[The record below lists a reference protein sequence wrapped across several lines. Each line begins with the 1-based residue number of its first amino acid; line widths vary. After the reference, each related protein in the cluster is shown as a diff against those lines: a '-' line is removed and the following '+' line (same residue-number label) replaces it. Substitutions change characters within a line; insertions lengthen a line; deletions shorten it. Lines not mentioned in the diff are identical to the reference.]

1 MFSDVK
7 ESKSLFTSLW
17 LYFLSVVGLL
27 ALLFVL
33 LITPA
38 RAQSAPQIQNFTENE
53 VIKIIANYFQMSSES
68 VAEVVNAVF
77 DEKGEPNAYIKGEE
91 ASGAFGIGLRFGRGE
106 IVTRSGERRPIYWRG
121 PSLGIDAGGDASKTF
136 TLIYNLNAIDDIYQR
151 FPGVEGSAYFIAGI
165 AVNFQKRGEI
175 TLAPMRTG
183 VGVRAGANIGYIRF
197 SEDEKFW
204 KF

>member
-1 MFSDVK
+1 MLTKAFAFMCFNLLLVFPPLAAQAQQNTPPQIEDFS
-7 ESKSLFTSLW
+7 ESSLVIASAKYLGATAESMGEIIDRIFSR
-17 LYFLSVVGLL
+17 YGAPSAIIRGEEISVSVAIG
-27 ALLFVL
+27 ARYGRGNLLF
-33 LITPA
+33 P
-38 RAQSAPQIQNFTENE
+38 
-53 VIKIIANYFQMSSES
+53 
-68 VAEVVNAVF
+68 
-77 DEKGEPNAYIKGEE
+77 D
-91 ASGAFGIGLRFGRGE
+91 GRDY
-106 IVTRSGERRPIYWRG
+106 PIYWRG